1 MDGLSNLKMPKN
13 LQHEGRYNFIKKG
26 DLVKYTVESFSMT
39 TQSGFIIEEERFLG
53 IIVSDL
59 IEAHGYGT
67 ISDLS
72 SLGHPM
78 TDNHDM
84 VHFRVYCIKSAEV
97 LYISCDKIELVSGT
111 Y

>member
-13 LQHEGRYNFIKKG
+13 LQHDEFYNFIKKG

-39 TQSGFIIEEERFLG
+39 AQSGFMIEEEEFLG
-53 IIVSDL
+53 VIVSDL
-59 IEAHGYGT
+59 IETHGYGA
-67 ISDLS
+67 ISGLS

-78 TDNHDM
+78 TESYDM
-84 VHFRVYCIKSAEV
+84 AHFRVYCTNSAEII
-97 LYISCDKIELVSGT
+97 YIACNKIELITDT